1 MENTPEK
8 VTLTVPDGQ
17 APERLDRFLSR
28 CLAARDLSRS
38 RIQVL
43 LKDGL
48 VTADGAPA
56 KARITVTPGM
66 EVTLTIPP
74 SAQAE
79 ALPEDIPLAVLYE
92 DTELIVINKAHGMVV
107 HPAAGN
113 SGGTVVNA
121 LLYHCRD
128 SLSGIGGVER
138 PGIVH
143 RLDKDTSGCLVAA
156 KNDHAH
162 HALVSQFS
170 SRTTRKV
177 YLAVVEGVPTQSH
190 GRITTHIARD
200 PHNRLRMCTVSPP
213 HGKEAIT
220 DYEVIGEHD
229 GCALIRCR
237 ILTGRTHQIRV
248 HMRHLGHAILGD
260 PIYSH
265 PGRQSVAVPRLM
277 LHALELEIDH
287 PTSGQRITFAAPVP
301 EAFARWTA

>member
-1 MENTPEK
+1 MDKLLNGWT
-8 VTLTVPDGQ
+8 G
-17 APERLDRFLSR
+17 FLSR

-92 DTELIVINKAHGMVV
+92 DTELIVINKSARNGCPPGGRQLRRNRGSMHSSTT
-107 HPAAGN
+107 AGTASPESVESN
-113 SGGTVVNA
+113 DRESCTVST
-121 LLYHCRD
+121 RT
-128 SLSGIGGVER
+128 
-138 PGIVH
+138 PG
-143 RLDKDTSGCLVAA
+143 GCLVAA

-177 YLAVVEGVPTQSH
+177 LPRGGGGACRLSH
-190 GRITTHIARD
+190 TDASPLTSPAT

-220 DYEVIGEHD
+220 DYEVYRR
-229 GCALIRCR
+229 A
-237 ILTGRTHQIRV
+237 
-248 HMRHLGHAILGD
+248 
-260 PIYSH
+260 
-265 PGRQSVAVPRLM
+265 
-277 LHALELEIDH
+277 
-287 PTSGQRITFAAPVP
+287 
-301 EAFARWTA
+301 